1 MKMRTMPHAFGDKL
15 QVQRFRI
22 VWAKFFFYSMV
33 SRGVAK
39 GGRSPSQSSE
49 KPFFQ
54 NVEIQVEN
62 CWGDYL
68 IVKEDQF
75 NKKEEKTPDLIYIF

>member
-1 MKMRTMPHAFGDKL
+1 ML
-15 QVQRFRI
+15 QGVSLQA
-22 VWAKFFFYSMV
+22 VGLELKSTTSLLYDLAT

-39 GGRSPSQSSE
+39 GGKGGRSPPQSSE

-54 NVEIQVEN
+54 NIEIRVEN

-75 NKKEEKTPDLIYIF
+75 TKKRGKNI

>member
-1 MKMRTMPHAFGDKL
+1 MF
-15 QVQRFRI
+15 
-22 VWAKFFFYSMV
+22 
-33 SRGVAK
+33 SRYIYIYIYIIDTQ
-39 GGRSPSQSSE
+39 GRSQGGGQGGAVAPQSSE

-54 NVEIQVEN
+54 NIEIRVEN

-75 NKKEEKTPDLIYIF
+75 TEKRGKNI

>member
-1 MKMRTMPHAFGDKL
+1 MYLYTMQIYPA
-15 QVQRFRI
+15 
-22 VWAKFFFYSMV
+22 V
-33 SRGVAK
+33 SLIRGVAK
-39 GGRSPSQSSE
+39 GGGQGGGAVAPPQSSE

-54 NVEIQVEN
+54 NVEIRVEN

-75 NKKEEKTPDLIYIF
+75 TKKEEKTPDLIYIF